1 MPAHKIGRLLA
12 ASNDLKALSGKA
24 RCLSELQRM
33 FFDCAPRS
41 LAQASRVQNYRAGT
55 LFLVAENAAV
65 AAKLLQLAPRLLS
78 TIRKQELQVTK
89 IHVSVQVA
97 SSQPES
103 RTESKKKILSPDSI
117 HKFTML
123 AEDLPDSPLKSAITR
138 LVRRHARPQ

>member
-24 RCLSELQRM
+24 RRLSELQRM

-41 LAQASRVQNYRAGT
+41 LAQASRVQNFHAGT

-78 TIRKQELQVTK
+78 TIRKQKLEVTK

-97 SSQPES
+97 PSQPES
-103 RTESKKKILSPDSI
+103 RTESRKKILSPDSI
-117 HKFTML
+117 HKFTDL

-138 LVRRHARPQ
+138 LVRRHVRQR

>member
-41 LAQASRVQNYRAGT
+41 LAEASRVKNYRAGT

-89 IHVSVQVA
+89 IHVSVQVT
-97 SSQPES
+97 SSQAEP
-103 RTESKKKILSPDSI
+103 RTESRKKILTPDSI
-117 HKFTML
+117 HKFTKL
-123 AEDLPDSPLKSAITR
+123 AEHLPESPLKSAITG
-138 LVRRHARPQ
+138 LVRRHSRPR